1 MIFDHIHYLI
11 PVMDDGEE
19 EEEEDDDDQEEKDWK
34 VLTDSFY
41 FGGFN
46 TIIILLDKACAFT
59 DI

>member
-34 VLTDSFY
+34 
-41 FGGFN
+41 
-46 TIIILLDKACAFT
+46 ILMKKRMGMK
-59 DI
+59 

>member
-34 VLTDSFY
+34 
-41 FGGFN
+41 
-46 TIIILLDKACAFT
+46 ILMKKRMRMKIFLN
-59 DI
+59 IN